1 MLLRKEVINTMDFY
15 PASICLNGH
24 IVSSNEANSQK
35 FCSLCGKQV
44 ISICPHCKSPLHGTR
59 KSSKG
64 LAIPYKFEMSYYC
77 DNCSNPFPWTENIIN
92 SAVEILSMDEDLPE
106 EQKELLKSAIPDL
119 IVESPNTTVAV
130 ARYSKYIDTAKIF
143 IRNGLYQLFSSVLTE
158 SIISKL
164 FPQNPQ

>member
-1 MLLRKEVINTMDFY
+1 
-15 PASICLNGH
+15 
-24 IVSSNEANSQK
+24 
-35 FCSLCGKQV
+35 
-44 ISICPHCKSPLHGTR
+44 
-59 KSSKG
+59 
-64 LAIPYKFEMSYYC
+64 
-77 DNCSNPFPWTENIIN
+77 
-92 SAVEILSMDEDLPE
+92 MDEDLPE